1 MGIVEEVGS
10 GAKGLKK
17 GDYVVAS
24 RSGVGTW
31 ATHAI
36 APEDSWTRLDGDAPG
51 GASFPIEHAAVSVA
65 APLAAQG
72 LLAAAGPLAPGS
84 VVLQNDASSLVG
96 QAVVQYAAA
105 AGLKTVNIM
114 PARPDWDNFVYHLQA
129 SGGRGRRAGLPP
141 AFVW

>member
-10 GAKGLKK
+10 NAKGLKK

-36 APEDSWTRLDGDAPG
+36 ASEDSWTRLEGDAPG
-51 GASFPIEHAAVSVA
+51 NASFPIEHAAVAVA
-65 APLAAQG
+65 APLTAQG
-72 LLAAAGPLAPGS
+72 LLAAAGPLPAGS
-84 VVLQNDASSLVG
+84 VVLQNNASSLTG

-105 AGLKTVNIM
+105 AGLKTINIA
-114 PARPDWDNFVYHLQA
+114 PAHSDWDNFVYHLQVRRCDRA
-129 SGGRGRRAGLPP
+129 PRGTMAPPLP
-141 AFVW
+141 